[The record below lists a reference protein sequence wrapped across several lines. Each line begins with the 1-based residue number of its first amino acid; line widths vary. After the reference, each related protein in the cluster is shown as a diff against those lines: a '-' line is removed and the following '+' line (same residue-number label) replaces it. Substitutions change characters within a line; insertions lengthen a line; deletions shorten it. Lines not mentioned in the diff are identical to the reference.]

1 MLLTGSHWTW
11 EIINMLMKGT
21 TDYEK
26 MSKARRQLEFHMPAE
41 FDDMPRPRVFNTHYL
56 LHHIPKQAVEKK
68 CKIIVVQRN
77 PKDVVLSMYYH
88 LKGMGMLIGDTTFDE
103 FLSAWMNLGEFID
116 ILIHLIKVTK

>member
-77 PKDVVLSMYYH
+77 PKDVVVSMYYH

-116 ILIHLIKVTK
+116 ILIHLIKVMK